1 MDDNRI
7 GSSYNYL
14 VLVTKRI
21 EELGIRISDF
31 GIKNDE

>member
-1 MDDNRI
+1 MDDY
-7 GSSYNYL
+7 GVVSSYNYL
-14 VLVTKRI
+14 VLVTWRI